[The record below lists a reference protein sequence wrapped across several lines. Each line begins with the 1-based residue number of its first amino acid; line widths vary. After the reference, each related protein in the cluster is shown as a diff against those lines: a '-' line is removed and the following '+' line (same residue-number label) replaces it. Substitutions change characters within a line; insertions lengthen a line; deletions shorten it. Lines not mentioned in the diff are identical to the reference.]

1 MKHAVDG
8 ICPSF
13 AGGHRMASPLWA
25 MLHQRLNHPFLAQRF
40 IARIDHHCR
49 KTQHLRPHLNGMGN
63 RERPGCSGLARCTR
77 SRGEVTAARC
87 PIGTSPGCTGVARD
101 AIQCVVALRWHAASD
116 PMSETAGLAH
126 AAIAATGG
134 TEGLSA
140 NGPAASRQFAQGAG
154 LCLSRKD
161 AGTYPG
167 NVRGFGTRL
176 ASTASI
182 SPWVTASTRT
192 VGLRTS
198 AVRMMPRRTSSCLCT

>member
-1 MKHAVDG
+1 M
-8 ICPSF
+8 
-13 AGGHRMASPLWA
+13 
-25 MLHQRLNHPFLAQRF
+25 PFLCGWSPDGVSFVGHVAPASGPPAPRASVRCQNRSPRSQNP
-40 IARIDHHCR
+40 APPPAPERHG
-49 KTQHLRPHLNGMGN
+49 QS
-63 RERPGCSGLARCTR
+63 RERPGCLGLERCTR

-87 PIGTSPGCTGVARD
+87 PIGTSLGCTGVARD

-154 LCLSRKD
+154 LCVSSKD
-161 AGTYPG
+161 AGTYTG